1 MGSWMHGETLAVLVV
16 AREVVQR
23 QKHGGAEFWHG
34 GALREQWCSALGCVQ
49 REGACPG
56 ASRDGL
62 KGAGR

>member
-1 MGSWMHGETLAVLVV
+1 MGSWAHGETLAVLVV

-34 GALREQWCSALGCVQ
+34 GALREQRCSALGRVQ

-62 KGAGR
+62 KGVGR